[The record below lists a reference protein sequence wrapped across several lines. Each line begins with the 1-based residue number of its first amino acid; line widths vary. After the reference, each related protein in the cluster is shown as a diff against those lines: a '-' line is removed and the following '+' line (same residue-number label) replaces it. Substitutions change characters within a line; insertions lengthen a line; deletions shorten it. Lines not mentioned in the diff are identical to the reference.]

1 MCGNWGLIKV
11 SLPKTVCLA
20 SSYSPCPKKAGGRAR
35 GMIPSRCE
43 FSKTTG
49 IRDKHERV
57 TRLPLL
63 HTPHLVFLPTKDNVN
78 LINKSTE
85 VKGWTYL

>member
-1 MCGNWGLIKV
+1 
-11 SLPKTVCLA
+11 
-20 SSYSPCPKKAGGRAR
+20 
-35 GMIPSRCE
+35 MIPSRCE

-85 VKGWTYL
+85 VKGWTYLWRKSPALGRSDSRDIGVYTDIVLVVEL